1 MGKKRKIISK
11 PQKFN
16 KKHANH
22 PLVKVALKSE
32 EVKEVVA
39 EPKPEIKK
47 PEPKPEIKKPEPVA
61 VVKESKPE
69 TKKVEVNKAPT
80 QRRRRKT
87 PVATKKTKPSND

>member
-22 PLVKVALKSE
+22 PLVKVALKPE

-39 EPKPEIKK
+39 
-47 PEPKPEIKKPEPVA
+47 EPKPEIKKPEPVA

-69 TKKVEVNKAPT
+69 AKKAQANKAPA

-87 PVATKKTKPSND
+87 PITIKKTKPSDD

>member
-11 PQKFN
+11 PRKFN

-22 PLVKVALKSE
+22 PLVKVALKPE

-39 EPKPEIKK
+39 
-47 PEPKPEIKKPEPVA
+47 EPKPEIKKPEPVA

-69 TKKVEVNKAPT
+69 AKKAQANKAPA

-87 PVATKKTKPSND
+87 PITIKKTKPSDD

>member
-22 PLVKVALKSE
+22 PLVKVALKPE

-39 EPKPEIKK
+39 
-47 PEPKPEIKKPEPVA
+47 EPKPEIKKPEPVA

-87 PVATKKTKPSND
+87 PVTTKKTKPTTDKAI

>member
-16 KKHANH
+16 KKPANH
-22 PLVKVALKSE
+22 PLVKVALKPE

-69 TKKVEVNKAPT
+69 AKKAQANKAPA

-87 PVATKKTKPSND
+87 PITIKKTKPSDD